1 MDAQIPRTDAAGEEA
16 LTVLQRIE
24 LKDAKESFPKGDAEI
39 FAVISGVG
47 MDGQPKVTVRQLPF
61 LTAAN
66 QPRTPNM
73 DLIHWSDFA
82 SRYVNIHLFERDG
95 DLDFNVLARTLVG
108 SVGDLGGLLIPG
120 APANATDTGGTTAAG
135 TDTPVEKDKGD
146 SDQGTKDANGSVV
159 RDISDAAGKVL
170 SVATGRTAA
179 ALSLVSKIG
188 DAVLDSMGTRW
199 LKDDHDYVDSFYT
212 IERGEYYKDRLGAAR
227 NAKVTLKPVAIG

>member
-1 MDAQIPRTDAAGEEA
+1 MDAHTPRTEAPGEET

-47 MDGQPKVTVRQLPF
+47 VDGQPKVTVRQLPF

-73 DLIHWSDFA
+73 DLVHWSDFA

-108 SVGDLGGLLIPG
+108 SVGDLGSLIIPG
-120 APANATDTGGTTAAG
+120 APSN
-135 TDTPVEKDKGD
+135 TPGKDKARGPASESPTAPEGGD
-146 SDQGTKDANGSVV
+146 SVV
-159 RDISDAAGKVL
+159 RDISDAAAKVL
-170 SVATGRTAA
+170 AVASGRTAA

-188 DAVLDSMGTRW
+188 DSVLDSMGTSW

>member
-1 MDAQIPRTDAAGEEA
+1 MDAHTPRTEAPGEET

-47 MDGQPKVTVRQLPF
+47 IDGQPKVTVRQLPF

-73 DLIHWSDFA
+73 DLVHWSDFA

-108 SVGDLGGLLIPG
+108 SVGDLGSLIIPG
-120 APANATDTGGTTAAG
+120 APSN
-135 TDTPVEKDKGD
+135 TPGKDKARGSVSESPTAPEGGD
-146 SDQGTKDANGSVV
+146 SVV
-159 RDISDAAGKVL
+159 RDISDAAAKVL
-170 SVATGRTAA
+170 AVASGRTAA

-188 DAVLDSMGTRW
+188 DSVLDSMGTSW